1 MTTPLPDPAISLY
14 NVKYDVRRKC
24 NKCGSTNWL
33 DIEEGFI
40 VCEDCN
46 NREEVQMSKERRGLI
61 GRWCDRHNHKMALIR
76 TLMST
81 VAAIASVAVL
91 VKVW

>member
-46 NREEVQMSKERRGLI
+46 NREEV
-61 GRWCDRHNHKMALIR
+61 
-76 TLMST
+76 
-81 VAAIASVAVL
+81 
-91 VKVW
+91 